1 MDRIKALRAQRKEL
15 QTQIEA
21 IFAEAA
27 KRAEGES
34 DETKAAELR
43 ALTDDEEAAAAA
55 KRAEIRTIDERIV
68 ELAEGEEAARR
79 AAEAA
84 LRLGLNDDPEADPDG
99 TRVTSEPHTYR
110 KGGEHGYFVD
120 LFRAQMRGDDEAR
133 ARLRRHG
140 QEALDDL
147 RKREKEG
154 RELPGLERRDLDRVD
169 GSGGQFVPPIYLVE
183 QYIPLARAARP
194 TADLVQNLPLPPGT
208 DSINIPKVA
217 TGTATAPQT
226 ADNAAVTETD
236 LTDANINAAV
246 KTIAGQQDV
255 AIQLLDQ
262 SPIAFDQVIFAD
274 LMADYATKVDVQ
286 VLKGSNASG
295 QVKGI
300 LQSATGQVAVTY
312 TDASPTVPELYPKV
326 ADAIQQIHTGRF
338 LPPTVIVMHPRRWGW
353 MLAALDGQN
362 RPLVVPRAQMPQN
375 AFAAMGDVVAER
387 VVGELQGLPVVTD
400 SSVPTNLGSGTN
412 EDRIIIFRAS
422 DSYLWESSI
431 RSRVLPEVGSGTL
444 TVRLQVYGYLA
455 FTCDRYQSGIAVIS
469 GTGLATPTF

>member
-1 MDRIKALRAQRKEL
+1 VERIRELRAQRDAL
-15 QTQIEA
+15 QAEINA
-21 IFAEAA
+21 IFDAA
-27 KRAEGES
+27 AARAEGET
-34 DETKAAELR
+34 DEARAAELR
-43 ALTDDEEAAAAA
+43 ALTEEEETAAAE
-55 KRAEIRTIDERIV
+55 KRTQIRTLNDRIV
-68 ELAEGEEAARR
+68 ELAEGEESARR

-84 LRLGLNDDPEADPDG
+84 LRLGLTDDDDPEGTG
-99 TRVTSEPHTYR
+99 TRVTNEPLTYR
-110 KGGEHGYFVD
+110 QAGEHSYFVD
-120 LFRAQMRGDDEAR
+120 LFRAQMRGDEEAR

-140 QEALDDL
+140 EEALNDL
-147 RKREKEG
+147 RRREREG
-154 RELPGLERRDLDRVD
+154 RQLPGLERRDLDRVD

-226 ADNAAVTETD
+226 ADNAAVQETD
-236 LTDANINAAV
+236 ATDANINAPV

-286 VLKGSNASG
+286 VLKGTNANG
-295 QVKGI
+295 QVKGF

-312 TDASPTVPELYPKV
+312 TDSTPTVPELYPKV

-353 MLAALDGQN
+353 MLAALDSTN

-412 EDRIIIFRAS
+412 EDRILIFRAP

-455 FTCDRYQSGIAVIS
+455 FTADRYQSGIAVIS
-469 GTGLATPTF
+469 GTGLVTPTF